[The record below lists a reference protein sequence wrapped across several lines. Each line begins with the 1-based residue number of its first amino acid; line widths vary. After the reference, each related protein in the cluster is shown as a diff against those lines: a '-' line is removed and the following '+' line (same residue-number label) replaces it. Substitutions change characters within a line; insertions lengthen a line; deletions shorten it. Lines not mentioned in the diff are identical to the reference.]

1 MSKFKKI
8 IICKHYEN
16 NSCKFMNT
24 KELCSYAHGENDII
38 KNKCFNG
45 INCFDEK
52 CNYEHPEDW
61 NPENNKLYCIF
72 CDKGFCN
79 KENTKY
85 KHININDNIKE
96 DNKDIILDIP
106 KNKDFPEIIKNK
118 TINNENI
125 KSHEYKYSDILK
137 SSINNCKEKE
147 INDENLK
154 EIEKNIKKKLN
165 INSDNNIKDIKK
177 QLEGNYILLSKLDH
191 KNWSNYEEIDN
202 IKDDINKL
210 EDKYN
215 NLKKIDKKVNI
226 LDNDLNLNTIFNE
239 NNNEYKEDIEDKYI
253 PNIYFNITYEENKD
267 IDDNIHNLIK
277 NMEKDF
283 KIYIKKIKINLNDT
297 IKNEYLKIMLINN
310 LNKIQSKINL
320 FENNYKDIIKNY
332 EL

>member
-1 MSKFKKI
+1 MNKFKKS

-16 NSCKFMNT
+16 NTCKFMNT
-24 KELCSYAHGENDII
+24 RELCSYAHGENDII

-61 NPENNKLYCIF
+61 NPFNNKLYCIF

-96 DNKDIILDIP
+96 DNKYIILDIP
-106 KNKDFPEIIKNK
+106 KNEDFPEIIENK
-118 TINNENI
+118 TI
-125 KSHEYKYSDILK
+125 Y
-137 SSINNCKEKE
+137 NCKEKE
-147 INDENLK
+147 IN
-154 EIEKNIKKKLN
+154 
-165 INSDNNIKDIKK
+165 INSDNNIIDIKK
-177 QLEGNYILLSKLDH
+177 QLEDNYILLSKLDH

-239 NNNEYKEDIEDKYI
+239 NNNEYKENVEDKYI
-253 PNIYFNITYEENKD
+253 PNVYFNITYEENKD

-277 NMEKDF
+277 NLEKNL
-283 KIYIKKIKINLNDT
+283 KIYNKKIKINLNDT
-297 IKNEYLKIMLINN
+297 IKNEYFKIILINN